1 MKCIGSVRFEHEKV
15 REIVNRLV
23 DNYEDKGDMGED
35 WYYLTSLIAIAIND
49 CPLRGHVVELA
60 LKHGVI
66 EDPQNEGFDEDDER
80 KYDDMMASV
89 GKCRHQLEE

>member
-1 MKCIGSVRFEHEKV
+1 MNLEHEQV

-23 DNYEDKGDMGED
+23 DNYEDKGDLGED

-60 LKHGVI
+60 LKLGVI
-66 EDPQNEGFDEDDER
+66 EDPQNEGLDEEVER

>member
-1 MKCIGSVRFEHEKV
+1 MKLEHEQV

-35 WYYLTSLIAIAIND
+35 WYYLTSLIAIAINN
-49 CPLRGHVVELA
+49 CQFRGHLIELA

-66 EDPQNEGFDEDDER
+66 EDPQNEGFDDDER

-89 GKCRHQLEE
+89 GKCSHQLER